1 MTRQNCAVVLF
12 ERDERAEAREKQ
24 LPRRLLG
31 LLRRRLERQVRRI
44 EGVDL
49 WIAASRGA
57 DFSLRGSRSVQA
69 FDAPGLADQLN
80 ATAGHLRSAGY
91 HHVVFLATDV
101 AVSPQALWTAIDGLR
116 KSERNVV
123 IGESGDGG
131 FYLFGYAGQAVA
143 LDWNVVPLHSDRAA
157 AELRRLIGE
166 EGRAVTI
173 IPPADDLDE
182 CDSVL
187 RFVADLRLRGLNDL
201 ASAVLA
207 GPQKSFPAASAAPIQ
222 SIAQRVSPPFR
233 GPPIA

>member
-1 MTRQNCAVVLF
+1 VLF

-80 ATAGHLRSAGY
+80 ATAGHLRNAGY
-91 HHVVFLATDV
+91 ERVVFLATDV
-101 AVSPQALWTAIDGLR
+101 AVSPQALTAAIDGLR
-116 KSERNVV
+116 KSERHVV

-131 FYLFGYAGQAVA
+131 FYLFGYSAPAVP

-157 AELRRLIGE
+157 SELRRLMGGA
-166 EGRAVTI
+166 GRTVAI

-182 CDSVL
+182 GDSVL
-187 RFVADLRLRGLNDL
+187 RFVADLRRRGLNDL
-201 ASAVLA
+201 ASALLA
-207 GPQKSFPAASAAPIQ
+207 GPQTPFPALPAPIQ